1 MSSSVAAR
9 PSSRIWVPFVNSSI
23 FSQCPEDPVDTS
35 IVLLAGLTFL
45 TVPSMEKV
53 ASGAGETCI
62 RDREGRASA
71 LQEPAITASTAAT
84 VTMTRKF
91 FRIPLPPF
99 PLGAPLDIPRTP
111 LGRRHPREGQ
121 AACHEVREEESLHV
135 SRRSA
140 SAVSSRS

>member
-99 PLGAPLDIPRTP
+99 PLRRAARHRANAPGPR
-111 LGRRHPREGQ
+111 HQRERQ

-135 SRRSA
+135 
-140 SAVSSRS
+140 